1 MDCDELH
8 IAFVILYGKKPQ
20 VSGIQSRPD
29 WLHLRDTGP
38 GIPSQLAA
46 VTSQASSS
54 AAPGWSGAGEARGS
68 AGRGVAGNFQGNT
81 AADGLPG

>member
-1 MDCDELH
+1 MDWDELH

-20 VSGIQSRPD
+20 VSSIPEPCRSLADHD
-29 WLHLRDTGP
+29 WLHLRDAGP
-38 GIPSQLAA
+38 GIPSPLAA

-54 AAPGWSGAGEARGS
+54 AALGWSGG
-68 AGRGVAGNFQGNT
+68 GVPGNFQGNT